1 MRLLVVGSGG
11 REHALVEA
19 LSRSPQAE
27 EIFAAPG
34 NPGMAS
40 VAELVDIPVDDL
52 ISLRNFARTV
62 DIDLT
67 IVGPEAPLVGGIAEA
82 FWEAG
87 LKIFGPSRGAARI
100 EGSKIFAKKIMQH
113 AGVPTARSEAFDRE
127 AAALDY
133 LRSLPPGDGYPVV
146 VKVDGLAAG
155 KGVMIADSYEEAE
168 DAVRDVFDGA
178 FGAAGERLILEEYLR
193 GKEASVLALTDGR
206 NILPFVP
213 AQDYKRLED
222 GGEGPNTGGMGAYSP
237 TMWMDSATY
246 MTILEEIINPTVHQ
260 LALIGAPY
268 TGLLYAGVMIT
279 DEGPKAL
286 EFNCRFGSLVRDHDA
301 GVQEARVGRAD
312 EGELV
317 YGRVYDLLQDRHVGR
332 GVHPHRRG
340 VRPHTARVRSLAAV
354 FEALVVLGRHVRQY
368 VASVGESENGGLL
381 APQVLLEYQT
391 LPRRPKRPIEHVA
404 HGILGLLIGVCD
416 HNALAR
422 RQAVH
427 LDDDGVAVPRG
438 KRAEVGERRCFPVE
452 GLRAGG
458 WDAGVLHDLFGK
470 DLRTLDARRATRGT
484 KDLQTSLPESLSDPA
499 DERRLRTHNGEVYVD
514 RSGEVTQ

>member
-27 EIFAAPG
+27 EIFTAPG

-127 AAALDY
+127 AAALAY

-193 GKEASVLALTDGR
+193 GKEASVFALTDGR

-286 EFNCRFGSLVRDHDA
+286 EFNCRFGDPETQALLPRI
-301 GVQEARVGRAD
+301 ET
-312 EGELV
+312 
-317 YGRVYDLLQDRHVGR
+317 DLLELMVACVEEDLGGR
-332 GVHPHRRG
+332 EISWSPEK
-340 VRPHTARVRSLAAV
+340 AV
-354 FEALVVLGRHVRQY
+354 CVVL
-368 VASVGESENGGLL
+368 ASEGYPESPTTGDEISGL
-381 APQVLLEYQT
+381 E
-391 LPRRPKRPIEHVA
+391 
-404 HGILGLLIGVCD
+404 
-416 HNALAR
+416 
-422 RQAVH
+422 
-427 LDDDGVAVPRG
+427 
-438 KRAEVGERRCFPVE
+438 
-452 GLRAGG
+452 
-458 WDAGVLHDLFGK
+458 DLFG
-470 DLRTLDARRATRGT
+470 LPGVRVYHAATRLEESRLYTAGGRVLNVVGT
-484 KDLQTSLPESLSDPA
+484 GDSIIEARARAYAAVELIDFPGKQYRTDIALEALELEDL
-499 DERRLRTHNGEVYVD
+499 
-514 RSGEVTQ
+514 

>member
-19 LSRSPQAE
+19 LSRSQQAE

-113 AGVPTARSEAFDRE
+113 AGVPTARAEAFDRE
-127 AAALDY
+127 AAALAY

-237 TMWMDSATY
+237 TMWMDSTTY

-286 EFNCRFGSLVRDHDA
+286 EFNCRFGDPETQALLPRI
-301 GVQEARVGRAD
+301 ET
-312 EGELV
+312 
-317 YGRVYDLLQDRHVGR
+317 DLLELMVACVEEDLGGR
-332 GVHPHRRG
+332 EISWSPEK
-340 VRPHTARVRSLAAV
+340 AV
-354 FEALVVLGRHVRQY
+354 CVVL
-368 VASVGESENGGLL
+368 ASEGYPESPTTGDEISGL
-381 APQVLLEYQT
+381 E
-391 LPRRPKRPIEHVA
+391 
-404 HGILGLLIGVCD
+404 
-416 HNALAR
+416 
-422 RQAVH
+422 
-427 LDDDGVAVPRG
+427 
-438 KRAEVGERRCFPVE
+438 
-452 GLRAGG
+452 
-458 WDAGVLHDLFGK
+458 DLFG
-470 DLRTLDARRATRGT
+470 LPGVRLYHAATRLEESRLYTAGGRVLNVVGT
-484 KDLQTSLPESLSDPA
+484 GDSIIEARARAYAAVELIDFPGKQYRTDIALEALELEDL
-499 DERRLRTHNGEVYVD
+499 
-514 RSGEVTQ
+514 

>member
-127 AAALDY
+127 AAALAY

-155 KGVMIADSYEEAE
+155 KGVMIADS
-168 DAVRDVFDGA
+168 
-178 FGAAGERLILEEYLR
+178 
-193 GKEASVLALTDGR
+193 
-206 NILPFVP
+206 
-213 AQDYKRLED
+213 
-222 GGEGPNTGGMGAYSP
+222 
-237 TMWMDSATY
+237 
-246 MTILEEIINPTVHQ
+246 
-260 LALIGAPY
+260 
-268 TGLLYAGVMIT
+268 
-279 DEGPKAL
+279 
-286 EFNCRFGSLVRDHDA
+286 
-301 GVQEARVGRAD
+301 
-312 EGELV
+312 
-317 YGRVYDLLQDRHVGR
+317 
-332 GVHPHRRG
+332 
-340 VRPHTARVRSLAAV
+340 
-354 FEALVVLGRHVRQY
+354 
-368 VASVGESENGGLL
+368 
-381 APQVLLEYQT
+381 
-391 LPRRPKRPIEHVA
+391 
-404 HGILGLLIGVCD
+404 
-416 HNALAR
+416 
-422 RQAVH
+422 
-427 LDDDGVAVPRG
+427 
-438 KRAEVGERRCFPVE
+438 
-452 GLRAGG
+452 
-458 WDAGVLHDLFGK
+458 
-470 DLRTLDARRATRGT
+470 
-484 KDLQTSLPESLSDPA
+484 
-499 DERRLRTHNGEVYVD
+499 
-514 RSGEVTQ
+514 

>member
-19 LSRSPQAE
+19 LSRSQQAE

-87 LKIFGPSRGAARI
+87 LRIFGPSRGAARI

-113 AGVPTARSEAFDRE
+113 AGVPTARAEAFDRE
-127 AAALDY
+127 AAALAY

-286 EFNCRFGSLVRDHDA
+286 EFNCRFGDPETQALLPRI
-301 GVQEARVGRAD
+301 ET
-312 EGELV
+312 
-317 YGRVYDLLQDRHVGR
+317 DLLELMVACVEEDLGGR
-332 GVHPHRRG
+332 EISWSPEK
-340 VRPHTARVRSLAAV
+340 AV
-354 FEALVVLGRHVRQY
+354 CVVL
-368 VASVGESENGGLL
+368 ASEGYPESPTTGDEISGL
-381 APQVLLEYQT
+381 E
-391 LPRRPKRPIEHVA
+391 
-404 HGILGLLIGVCD
+404 
-416 HNALAR
+416 
-422 RQAVH
+422 
-427 LDDDGVAVPRG
+427 
-438 KRAEVGERRCFPVE
+438 
-452 GLRAGG
+452 
-458 WDAGVLHDLFGK
+458 DLFG
-470 DLRTLDARRATRGT
+470 LPGVRLYHAATRLEESRLYTAGGRVLNVVGT
-484 KDLQTSLPESLSDPA
+484 GDSIIEARARAYAAVELIDFPGKQYRTDIALEALELEDL
-499 DERRLRTHNGEVYVD
+499 
-514 RSGEVTQ
+514 

>member
-11 REHALVEA
+11 REHALVEV

-127 AAALDY
+127 AAALAY

-286 EFNCRFGSLVRDHDA
+286 EFNCRFGDPETQALLPRI
-301 GVQEARVGRAD
+301 ET
-312 EGELV
+312 
-317 YGRVYDLLQDRHVGR
+317 DLLELMVACVEEDLGGR
-332 GVHPHRRG
+332 EISWSPEK
-340 VRPHTARVRSLAAV
+340 AV
-354 FEALVVLGRHVRQY
+354 CVVL
-368 VASVGESENGGLL
+368 ASEGYPESPTTGDEISGL
-381 APQVLLEYQT
+381 E
-391 LPRRPKRPIEHVA
+391 
-404 HGILGLLIGVCD
+404 
-416 HNALAR
+416 
-422 RQAVH
+422 
-427 LDDDGVAVPRG
+427 
-438 KRAEVGERRCFPVE
+438 
-452 GLRAGG
+452 
-458 WDAGVLHDLFGK
+458 DLFG
-470 DLRTLDARRATRGT
+470 LPGVRLYHAATRLEESRLYTAGGRVLNVVGT
-484 KDLQTSLPESLSDPA
+484 GDSIIEARARAYAAVELIDFPGKQYRTDIALEALELEDL
-499 DERRLRTHNGEVYVD
+499 
-514 RSGEVTQ
+514 

>member
-1 MRLLVVGSGG
+1 VRLLVVGSGG
-11 REHALVEA
+11 REHALIEA
-19 LSRSPQAE
+19 LSRSPRAE

-62 DIDLT
+62 GVDLT

-87 LKIFGPSRGAARI
+87 LKVFGPSRAAARI

-127 AAALDY
+127 AAALAY

-155 KGVMIADSYEEAE
+155 KGVTIADSYKEAE
-168 DAVRDVFDGA
+168 DAVRDAFEGV
-178 FGAAGERLILEEYLR
+178 FGAAGERLIVEEYLIGR
-193 GKEASVLALTDGR
+193 EASVFVFADGR

-246 MTILEEIINPTVHQ
+246 TTILEEIINPTIHQ

-268 TGLLYAGVMIT
+268 VGLLYAGVMIT
-279 DEGPKAL
+279 EEGPKAL
-286 EFNCRFGSLVRDHDA
+286 EFNCRFGDPESQALLPRI
-301 GVQEARVGRAD
+301 ET
-312 EGELV
+312 
-317 YGRVYDLLQDRHVGR
+317 DLLELMVACVEEDLGGHEISWA
-332 GVHPHRRG
+332 
-340 VRPHTARVRSLAAV
+340 TEKAV
-354 FEALVVLGRHVRQY
+354 CVVL
-368 VASVGESENGGLL
+368 ASEGYPESPTTGDEISGL
-381 APQVLLEYQT
+381 E
-391 LPRRPKRPIEHVA
+391 
-404 HGILGLLIGVCD
+404 
-416 HNALAR
+416 
-422 RQAVH
+422 
-427 LDDDGVAVPRG
+427 
-438 KRAEVGERRCFPVE
+438 
-452 GLRAGG
+452 
-458 WDAGVLHDLFGK
+458 DLFG
-470 DLRTLDARRATRGT
+470 LPGVRVYHAATRMDEGGLYTAGGRVLNVVGT
-484 KDLQTSLPESLSDPA
+484 GESVIEARARAYAAVELIHFPGMQY
-499 DERRLRTHNGEVYVD
+499 RTDIAQEAL
-514 RSGEVTQ
+514 ELEEL

>member
-127 AAALDY
+127 AAALAY

-178 FGAAGERLILEEYLR
+178 LGAAGERLILEEYLR
-193 GKEASVLALTDGR
+193 GKEASVFALTDGR

-286 EFNCRFGSLVRDHDA
+286 EFNCRFGDPETQALLPRI
-301 GVQEARVGRAD
+301 ET
-312 EGELV
+312 
-317 YGRVYDLLQDRHVGR
+317 DLLELMVACVEEDLGGR
-332 GVHPHRRG
+332 EISWSPEK
-340 VRPHTARVRSLAAV
+340 AV
-354 FEALVVLGRHVRQY
+354 CVVL
-368 VASVGESENGGLL
+368 ASEGYPESPTTGDEISGL
-381 APQVLLEYQT
+381 E
-391 LPRRPKRPIEHVA
+391 
-404 HGILGLLIGVCD
+404 
-416 HNALAR
+416 
-422 RQAVH
+422 
-427 LDDDGVAVPRG
+427 
-438 KRAEVGERRCFPVE
+438 
-452 GLRAGG
+452 
-458 WDAGVLHDLFGK
+458 DLFG
-470 DLRTLDARRATRGT
+470 LPGVRVYHAATRLEESRLYTAGGRVLNVVGT
-484 KDLQTSLPESLSDPA
+484 GDSIIEARARAYAAVELIDFPGKQY
-499 DERRLRTHNGEVYVD
+499 RTDIALEAL
-514 RSGEVTQ
+514 ELEEL

>member
-52 ISLRNFARTV
+52 ISLRNFAKTV

-127 AAALDY
+127 AAALAY

-246 MTILEEIINPTVHQ
+246 MTILEEIINPTIHQ

-286 EFNCRFGSLVRDHDA
+286 EFNCRFGDPETQALLPRI
-301 GVQEARVGRAD
+301 ET
-312 EGELV
+312 
-317 YGRVYDLLQDRHVGR
+317 DLLELMVACVEEDLGGR
-332 GVHPHRRG
+332 EISWSPEK
-340 VRPHTARVRSLAAV
+340 AV
-354 FEALVVLGRHVRQY
+354 CVVL
-368 VASVGESENGGLL
+368 ASEGYPESPTTGDEISGL
-381 APQVLLEYQT
+381 E
-391 LPRRPKRPIEHVA
+391 
-404 HGILGLLIGVCD
+404 
-416 HNALAR
+416 
-422 RQAVH
+422 
-427 LDDDGVAVPRG
+427 
-438 KRAEVGERRCFPVE
+438 
-452 GLRAGG
+452 
-458 WDAGVLHDLFGK
+458 DLFG
-470 DLRTLDARRATRGT
+470 LPGVRVYHAATRRQESRLYTAGGRVLNVVGT
-484 KDLQTSLPESLSDPA
+484 GDSIIEARARAYAAVELIDFPGKQY
-499 DERRLRTHNGEVYVD
+499 RTDIALEAL
-514 RSGEVTQ
+514 ELEEL

>member
-127 AAALDY
+127 AAALAY

-193 GKEASVLALTDGR
+193 GKEASVFALTDGR

-286 EFNCRFGSLVRDHDA
+286 EFNCRFGDPETQALLPRI
-301 GVQEARVGRAD
+301 ET
-312 EGELV
+312 
-317 YGRVYDLLQDRHVGR
+317 DLLELMVACVEEDLGGR
-332 GVHPHRRG
+332 EISWSPEK
-340 VRPHTARVRSLAAV
+340 AV
-354 FEALVVLGRHVRQY
+354 CVVL
-368 VASVGESENGGLL
+368 ASEGYPESPTTGDEISGL
-381 APQVLLEYQT
+381 E
-391 LPRRPKRPIEHVA
+391 
-404 HGILGLLIGVCD
+404 
-416 HNALAR
+416 
-422 RQAVH
+422 
-427 LDDDGVAVPRG
+427 
-438 KRAEVGERRCFPVE
+438 
-452 GLRAGG
+452 
-458 WDAGVLHDLFGK
+458 DLFG
-470 DLRTLDARRATRGT
+470 LPGVRVYHAATRLEESRLYTAGGRVLNVVGT
-484 KDLQTSLPESLSDPA
+484 GDSIIEARARAYAAVELIDFPGKQYRTDIALEALELEDL
-499 DERRLRTHNGEVYVD
+499 
-514 RSGEVTQ
+514 